1 MESQAGRAG
10 KFRGKK
16 GKRNNKGVV
25 KLKVSRIGCA
35 LAYPLQEEVAYIR
48 KKSTAIDIES
58 AVLSSAVLL
67 ANPKLGLG

>member
-1 MESQAGRAG
+1 M
-10 KFRGKK
+10 
-16 GKRNNKGVV
+16 
-25 KLKVSRIGCA
+25 SRIGCA